1 MILQK
6 EKPMSKMPDNIKKMW
21 EEAAKY
27 NTGGNKKI
35 ITNPPL
41 HGKKPT
47 MGRDIHGNPVPVR
60 KYPPKTGP
68 GPEPNPIK

>member
-1 MILQK
+1 
-6 EKPMSKMPDNIKKMW
+6 MSKMPDNIKKMW

-27 NTGGNKKI
+27 NTGGNKQLRQPI
-35 ITNPPL
+35 LNP
-41 HGKKPT
+41 HGKT
-47 MGRDIHGNPVPVR
+47 HGNPVPVR